1 MAGTGAQ
8 QSLASATQNGVTA
21 LEMAFTGVQ
30 TSRQDVENMK
40 HNLSSGYAGS
50 DGGAFQKLLDRWDA
64 QAEIISGNLRDM
76 ITTLEET
83 MRAQGIQQSTA
94 NDSIQQAYNRSEE
107 IFNALAGS
115 TARPLTTRAALG
127 APTGARARHDTL
139 PS

>member
-1 MAGTGAQ
+1 MAGTGGQ

-30 TSRQDVENMK
+30 KSRQDVENMK

-83 MRAQGIQQSTA
+83 MRAQGIQQATA
-94 NDSIQQAYNRSEE
+94 NESIQQAYNRSEE

-115 TARPLTTRAALG
+115 TAGR
-127 APTGARARHDTL
+127 
-139 PS
+139 

>member
-1 MAGTGAQ
+1 MAGTGGQ

-21 LEMAFTGVQ
+21 LEMAFNGVQ

-40 HNLSSGYAGS
+40 HNLASGYAGS

-83 MRAQGIQQSTA
+83 MRAQGIQQSA
-94 NDSIQQAYNRSEE
+94 ASESIQQASNRSED

-115 TARPLTTRAALG
+115 TAGR
-127 APTGARARHDTL
+127 
-139 PS
+139 